1 MNGIQLR
8 HDTETEDGFTINY
21 DPYRGL
27 SATFPPSPPPK
38 RMMGGKKKHK
48 RHYASGSYDNTIK
61 LDMDDLSDERYSFS
75 TLKGYESTVSS
86 VVWPPTHGYLASG
99 SDDQTVTV
107 RIWKR

>member
-1 MNGIQLR
+1 MENTFPIIQLR
-8 HDTETEDGFTINY
+8 HDVETEDGFTIK
-21 DPYRGL
+21 